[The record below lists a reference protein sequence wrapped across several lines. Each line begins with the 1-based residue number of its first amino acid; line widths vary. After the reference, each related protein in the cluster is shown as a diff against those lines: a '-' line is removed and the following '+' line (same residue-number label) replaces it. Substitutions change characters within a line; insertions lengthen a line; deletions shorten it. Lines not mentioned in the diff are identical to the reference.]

1 MFPGRGY
8 YIFNEWGDFTTIIWS
23 VCSVNKWSL
32 FVHYSITLFTLN
44 YPSLDIF
51 HCFVSIN
58 SLCSQPSI
66 VLSTMIVLKTDHGI
80 INLIWHPIYKV
91 IICHSEG
98 EVSQVFS
105 FGDKN
110 RLLYKCINIFTQMSI
125 WWHSFSRS
133 KGLPKQQLQ
142 LARAP
147 PTQPT
152 YSTC

>member
-1 MFPGRGY
+1 M
-8 YIFNEWGDFTTIIWS
+8 
-23 VCSVNKWSL
+23 NKWSL

-110 RLLYKCINIFTQMSI
+110 RLLYKCINTFPHLCRFDDNLSLGAKGYPSSSCSWPEHPQHNQHTQ
-125 WWHSFSRS
+125 H
-133 KGLPKQQLQ
+133 
-142 LARAP
+142 AR
-147 PTQPT
+147 
-152 YSTC
+152 